1 MTKNPFDIYPD
12 EYENWFIKNELL
24 FQSEL
29 LALKQVVPTNKKGIE
44 IGVGSG
50 LFAEKLNI
58 KFGIDPSEKMLEF
71 AKQRKI
77 IVEKGV
83 AENLPYTDNSFDFA
97 VFVTSI
103 CFVENPEKAI
113 KETYRILNNNG
124 EIIIAFIDKESSL
137 GQILE
142 KNKNESKFYKDAKF
156 FSVKEIV
163 ELIETNGFLI
173 NSIFQTL
180 TKKNI
185 KAIEQPLKGYEKG
198 SFIVIKGNKKAHN
211 KKYSAFG
218 R

>member
-58 KFGIDPSEKMLEF
+58 KFGIDPSKKMLEF

-113 KETYRILNNNG
+113 KETLSNP
-124 EIIIAFIDKESSL
+124 FSL
-137 GQILE
+137 TQ
-142 KNKNESKFYKDAKF
+142 KNSM
-156 FSVKEIV
+156 
-163 ELIETNGFLI
+163 TT
-173 NSIFQTL
+173 TL
-180 TKKNI
+180 
-185 KAIEQPLKGYEKG
+185 P
-198 SFIVIKGNKKAHN
+198 
-211 KKYSAFG
+211 
-218 R
+218 

>member
-163 ELIETNGFLI
+163 KLIETNGFLI
-173 NSIFQTL
+173 NSIF
-180 TKKNI
+180 
-185 KAIEQPLKGYEKG
+185 
-198 SFIVIKGNKKAHN
+198 FIVNPISIIFRVLFIIFFIN
-211 KKYSAFG
+211 FDT
-218 R
+218 